1 MSEATAVIQLIPL
14 IILQSAFDAR
24 EYDKATLFSC
34 VVILMVLS
42 IIAAALRRL
51 EDFITMNASCW
62 LNGVIHII
70 NLILIRS
77 LFMSALSRCTCRRA

>member
-24 EYDKATLFSC
+24 EYDKATRSSC
-34 VVILMVLS
+34 VVILLVLS
-42 IIAAALRRL
+42 LIAAALRRL
-51 EDFITMNASCW
+51 KDFMTMNASCW

-77 LFMSALSRCTCRRA
+77 LFMSVLSRCTCRRT